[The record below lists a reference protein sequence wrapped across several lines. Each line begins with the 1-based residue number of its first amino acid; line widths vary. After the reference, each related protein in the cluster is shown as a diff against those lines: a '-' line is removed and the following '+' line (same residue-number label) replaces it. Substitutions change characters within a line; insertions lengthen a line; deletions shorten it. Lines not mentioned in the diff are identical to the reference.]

1 MSKYIVHLIIWNILL
16 LLSTTACS
24 KEDIDVYELTKEQHD
39 IIKNIPQPAIIAHRG
54 TCYWAPESTEAAM
67 RWARNA
73 GTTYLEGDLQE
84 TKDGYLVIIHDNTL
98 YRTSNVSQKFP
109 LRQKVSIAEFT
120 LEELWNLDVG
130 SWFNNIFPQNAR
142 KTFCTLDILT
152 LEDMIRIAEGFRI
165 QRDSTNKRIY
175 QKINERIQTL
185 YEPDPADNGNRPGIY
200 IETKDPEM
208 YPGIELKLK
217 KELETLGWYAKNSS
231 NLKKIITLPK
241 HVKTGNSVSRV
252 ILQTF
257 SQASLKK
264 LQKTFHSIPICFLIY
279 ISKDENIDIN
289 KYTEWVN
296 FAIAHGAVIIG
307 PCIPNDKNSFGD
319 LLKPWMYDLI
329 KEKGLLIHA
338 YTFNN
343 INQVST
349 YINRADGLFT
359 DKVDMIGPYMPEF
372 KLTGADTNFP
382 SLSAT
387 QILDQL
393 GY

>member
-1 MSKYIVHLIIWNILL
+1 MFKLIGHLIIWNILL

-24 KEDIDVYELTKEQHD
+24 KEDIDVYELTEKQHA
-39 IIKNIPQPAIIAHRG
+39 IIKSIPQPAIIAHRG

-109 LRQKVSIAEFT
+109 SRQKVSIAEFT

-130 SWFNNIFPQNAR
+130 SWFNNAFPQNAR
-142 KTFCTLDILT
+142 KTFCNLDILT
-152 LEDMIRIAEGFRI
+152 LEDMTRIAEGFRI
-165 QRDSTNKRIY
+165 QRDSANKRIY

-217 KELETLGWYAKNSS
+217 KELEILEWYAENPS
-231 NLKKIITLPK
+231 NLKKITTLPK

-252 ILQTF
+252 VLQTF

-264 LQKTFHSIPICFLIY
+264 LQETFHSIPICFLIY
-279 ISKDENIDIN
+279 VNKDENIDIN

-319 LLKPWMYDLI
+319 LLKSWMYDLV

-343 INQVST
+343 SNQVST
-349 YINRADGLFT
+349 YINRIDGLFT
-359 DKVDMIGPYMPEF
+359 DKVDMIEPYISTL
-372 KLTGADTNFP
+372 KLTGANTNFP
-382 SLSAT
+382 TFSAA